1 MIVDLAINYDII
13 FKSSSSV
20 NKFSGVAILS
30 NIKSKLTE
38 SKKLTEY
45 DIHSGQTEILSDL
58 FNDYHQQV
66 YRLAYRITLSHKDA
80 EDIVQDVFL
89 KLYYKL
95 HQFEEKS
102 KISTWIYRI
111 TLNTSIDSQRR
122 FKKRKEEKPLQV
134 LAETE
139 MNIPMQNPNEHNVA
153 EIAELLNRAIT
164 KLKQPFRTVLILRN
178 FEDFTYE
185 DIAEILNITS
195 GTVAS
200 RLNRAYTKL
209 KIELEKLGIDKQYLM
224 NQ

>member
-1 MIVDLAINYDII
+1 MDLAIEYEII
-13 FKSSSSV
+13 FKLTSLV
-20 NKFSGVAILS
+20 NKFSGVANLG
-30 NIKSKLTE
+30 NIKSKLAK
-38 SKKLTEY
+38 SKELTEY
-45 DIHSGQTEILSDL
+45 DSHSGDTELLSDL

-66 YRLAYRITLSHKDA
+66 FRLAFHITLSHKDA

-122 FKKRKEEKPLQV
+122 FKKWKEGKPLH
-134 LAETE
+134 LITEKE
-139 MNIPMQNPNEHNVA
+139 MNIPKQNPNEHNST

-164 KLKQPFRTVLILRN
+164 KLKRPFRTVLILRN
-178 FEDFTYE
+178 FENFTYE
-185 DIAEILNITS
+185 DIAEILHITA

-209 KIELEKLGIDKQYLM
+209 RIELEKLGIDKQYLM

>member
-1 MIVDLAINYDII
+1 MDLAIEYDII
-13 FKSSSSV
+13 FKSSSLV
-20 NKFSGVAILS
+20 NKFLGVANLS

-38 SKKLTEY
+38 SKELTEY
-45 DIHSGQTEILSDL
+45 DSCSGHTELLSDL

-111 TLNTSIDSQRR
+111 ALNTSIDSKRR
-122 FKKRKEEKPLQV
+122 FKKWKEEKPLHI
-134 LAETE
+134 LTEKE
-139 MNIPMQNPNEHNVA
+139 MNMPKQNPNEHNTT
-153 EIAELLNRAIT
+153 EIAELLNKAIT
-164 KLKQPFRTVLILRN
+164 KLKRPFRTVLILRN

-185 DIAEILNITS
+185 DIAEILQITS

>member
-1 MIVDLAINYDII
+1 MDLAIDYNII

-20 NKFSGVAILS
+20 NKISGVANLS

-38 SKKLTEY
+38 SKELTEY
-45 DIHSGQTEILSDL
+45 DSHSGHTELLSDL

-66 YRLAYRITLSHKDA
+66 YRLAYRITLSQKDA

-111 TLNTSIDSQRR
+111 ALNTSIDSQRR
-122 FKKRKEEKPLQV
+122 FNKWKEKEPLHLITEKDLNVPKR
-134 LAETE
+134 
-139 MNIPMQNPNEHNVA
+139 NPDEYNST

-164 KLKQPFRTVLILRN
+164 KLKRPFRTILILRN

-185 DIAEILNITS
+185 DIAEILQITS

>member
-1 MIVDLAINYDII
+1 MDLAIEYEII
-13 FKSSSSV
+13 FKLTSLV
-20 NKFSGVAILS
+20 NNFSGVANLS
-30 NIKSKLTE
+30 NIKSKLAK
-38 SKKLTEY
+38 SKELTEY
-45 DIHSGQTEILSDL
+45 DLHSGDTELLSDL

-66 YRLAYRITLSHKDA
+66 FRLSYHITLSHKDA

-122 FKKRKEEKPLQV
+122 FKKWKEENPLH
-134 LAETE
+134 LITE
-139 MNIPMQNPNEHNVA
+139 KDLNIARQNPIEHKA
-153 EIAELLNRAIT
+153 TEISELLNKAVA
-164 KLKQPFRTVLILRN
+164 KLKRPFRTVLILRN
-178 FEDFTYE
+178 FEDFSYD
-185 DIAEILNITS
+185 DISEILNITS

-209 KIELEKLGIDKQYLM
+209 KIELEKLGIDKQYIM
-224 NQ
+224 NQY

>member
-1 MIVDLAINYDII
+1 MDLAIEYNII
-13 FKSSSSV
+13 FKLTSLV
-20 NKFSGVAILS
+20 NKFSGVANLS
-30 NIKSKLTE
+30 NIKSKLAK
-38 SKKLTEY
+38 SKELTEY
-45 DIHSGQTEILSDL
+45 DSHSGDTELLSDL

-66 YRLAYRITLSHKDA
+66 FRLAFHITLSHKDA

-122 FKKRKEEKPLQV
+122 FKKWKEGKPLH
-134 LAETE
+134 LITEKE
-139 MNIPMQNPNEHNVA
+139 MNIPKQNPNEHNA
-153 EIAELLNRAIT
+153 TEIAELLNRAIT
-164 KLKQPFRTVLILRN
+164 KLKRPFRTVLILRN
-178 FEDFTYE
+178 FENFTYE
-185 DIAEILNITS
+185 DIAEILHITS

-209 KIELEKLGIDKQYLM
+209 RIELEKLGIDNQYLM

>member
-1 MIVDLAINYDII
+1 
-13 FKSSSSV
+13 
-20 NKFSGVAILS
+20 
-30 NIKSKLTE
+30 
-38 SKKLTEY
+38 
-45 DIHSGQTEILSDL
+45 
-58 FNDYHQQV
+58 
-66 YRLAYRITLSHKDA
+66 LAYRITLSRKDA

-111 TLNTSIDSQRR
+111 ALNTSIDSQRR
-122 FKKRKEEKPLQV
+122 FKKWKEGKPLH
-134 LAETE
+134 LITEKE
-139 MNIPMQNPNEHNVA
+139 MNIPKQNPDEHNTT
-153 EIAELLNRAIT
+153 EIPELLNRAIA
-164 KLKQPFRTVLILRN
+164 KLKRPFRAVLILRN
-178 FEDFTYE
+178 FEDFSYE
-185 DIAEILNITS
+185 DIAEILHITS

>member
-1 MIVDLAINYDII
+1 MDLAINYDII
-13 FKSSSSV
+13 FKSRSSV
-20 NKFSGVAILS
+20 NKFSGVANLS
-30 NIKSKLTE
+30 NIKSRLTE
-38 SKKLTEY
+38 SKELTEY
-45 DIHSGQTEILSDL
+45 DSHSGHTELLSDL

-111 TLNTSIDSQRR
+111 ASNTSIDSQRR
-122 FKKRKEEKPLQV
+122 FKKWKGENPLHLITEKDLNIRK
-134 LAETE
+134 
-139 MNIPMQNPNEHNVA
+139 QNPNEHNA
-153 EIAELLNRAIT
+153 TEIAELLNKAVA
-164 KLKQPFRTVLILRN
+164 KLKRPFRTVLILRN
-178 FEDFTYE
+178 FENFTYE
-185 DIAEILNITS
+185 DIAEILHITS

-200 RLNRAYTKL
+200 RLNRGYAKL
-209 KIELEKLGIDKQYLM
+209 RIELEKLGIDKQYLM

>member
-1 MIVDLAINYDII
+1 VDLAITYDII
-13 FKSSSSV
+13 SKLTSLV
-20 NKFSGVAILS
+20 NKFSGVANLS
-30 NIKSKLTE
+30 NIKSKLAK
-38 SKKLTEY
+38 SKGLTEY
-45 DIHSGQTEILSDL
+45 NSHSGYADLLNDL
-58 FNDYHQQV
+58 FNDYHQKV
-66 YRLAYRITLSHKDA
+66 YRLAYHITLSHKDA

-122 FKKRKEEKPLQV
+122 FKKWKEGKPLH
-134 LAETE
+134 LITE
-139 MNIPMQNPNEHNVA
+139 KEINIAKQNPNEHSST
-153 EIAELLNRAIT
+153 EIAELLNKAIA
-164 KLKQPFRTVLILRN
+164 KLKRPFRTVLILRN
-178 FEDFTYE
+178 FEEFTYE
-185 DIAEILNITS
+185 DIAEILHITS

>member
-1 MIVDLAINYDII
+1 MDLAINYDII
-13 FKSSSSV
+13 FKSRSSV
-20 NKFSGVAILS
+20 NKFSGVANLS
-30 NIKSKLTE
+30 NIKSRLTE
-38 SKKLTEY
+38 SKELTEY
-45 DIHSGQTEILSDL
+45 DSHSGHTELLSDL

-66 YRLAYRITLSHKDA
+66 YRLAYRITLSRKDA

-102 KISTWIYRI
+102 KISTWIFRI
-111 TLNTSIDSQRR
+111 ALNTSIDSQRR
-122 FKKRKEEKPLQV
+122 FKKWKGENPLHLITEKDL
-134 LAETE
+134 
-139 MNIPMQNPNEHNVA
+139 NIPKQNPTEHSA
-153 EIAELLNRAIT
+153 TEIAELLNRAIS
-164 KLKQPFRTVLILRN
+164 KLKRPFRNVLILRN

-185 DIAEILNITS
+185 DIAEILQITS

-200 RLNRAYTKL
+200 RLNRAYSKL

>member
-1 MIVDLAINYDII
+1 MDLAIDYDMI
-13 FKSSSSV
+13 FKSSSSA
-20 NKFSGVAILS
+20 NKFSGVANLS
-30 NIKSKLTE
+30 NIKSKLAE
-38 SKKLTEY
+38 SKEITEY
-45 DIHSGQTEILSDL
+45 DSHLGYTKILSDL

-66 YRLAYRITLSHKDA
+66 YRLAYRITLSRKDA

-102 KISTWIYRI
+102 KISTWLYRI
-111 TLNTSIDSQRR
+111 ALNTSIDSQRR
-122 FKKRKEEKPLQV
+122 FNKWKEEKPLH
-134 LAETE
+134 LITE
-139 MNIPMQNPNEHNVA
+139 EEMKLQKQNPTEHNA
-153 EIAELLNRAIT
+153 TEIAELLNKAIA
-164 KLKQPFRTVLILRN
+164 KLKRPFRNVLILRN

-185 DIAEILNITS
+185 DIAEILQITS

-200 RLNRAYTKL
+200 RLNRAYSKL

>member
-1 MIVDLAINYDII
+1 MDFAIEYDII
-13 FKSSSSV
+13 FKSSSLV
-20 NKFSGVAILS
+20 NKFSGVANLS

-38 SKKLTEY
+38 LKELIKY
-45 DIHSGQTEILSDL
+45 DSHSGHTELLSDL

-111 TLNTSIDSQRR
+111 TLNTSIGSQRR
-122 FKKRKEEKPLQV
+122 FKKWKEENPLH
-134 LAETE
+134 LITE
-139 MNIPMQNPNEHNVA
+139 KDLNIARQNPIEHNA
-153 EIAELLNRAIT
+153 TEISELLNKAVA
-164 KLKQPFRTVLILRN
+164 KLKRPFRTVLILRN
-178 FEDFTYE
+178 FEDFSYD
-185 DIAEILNITS
+185 DIAEILQITS

-200 RLNRAYTKL
+200 RLNRAHTKL

>member
-1 MIVDLAINYDII
+1 MDLAIEYEII
-13 FKSSSSV
+13 FKLTSLV
-20 NKFSGVAILS
+20 NKFSGVANLS
-30 NIKSKLTE
+30 NIKSKLAK
-38 SKKLTEY
+38 SKELTEY
-45 DIHSGQTEILSDL
+45 DSHSGDTELLSDL

-66 YRLAYRITLSHKDA
+66 FRLAHHITLSRRDA

-122 FKKRKEEKPLQV
+122 FKKWKEGKPLH
-134 LAETE
+134 LITEKE
-139 MNIPMQNPNEHNVA
+139 MNIPKQNPNEHNA
-153 EIAELLNRAIT
+153 TEIAELLNRAIT
-164 KLKQPFRTVLILRN
+164 KLKRPFRTVLILRN
-178 FEDFTYE
+178 FEGFTYE
-185 DIAEILNITS
+185 DIAEILHITS
-195 GTVAS
+195 GTIAS

-209 KIELEKLGIDKQYLM
+209 RIELEKLGIDNQYLM

>member
-1 MIVDLAINYDII
+1 MDLAIDYDMI

-20 NKFSGVAILS
+20 NNFSGVAILS

-38 SKKLTEY
+38 SKELTEY
-45 DIHSGQTEILSDL
+45 ESHSGHIELLSDL

-66 YRLAYRITLSHKDA
+66 YRLAYRITLSHNDA
-80 EDIVQDVFL
+80 EDIVQDVFI

-111 TLNTSIDSQRR
+111 ALNTSIDSQRR
-122 FKKRKEEKPLQV
+122 FNKWKEKEPLHLITEKDLNVPKR
-134 LAETE
+134 
-139 MNIPMQNPNEHNVA
+139 NPDEYNST

-164 KLKQPFRTVLILRN
+164 KLKRPFRTILILRN

-185 DIAEILNITS
+185 DIAEILQITS

>member
-1 MIVDLAINYDII
+1 MDLAIEYDFI
-13 FKSSSSV
+13 FKSSSLV
-20 NKFSGVAILS
+20 NKFLGVANLS

-38 SKKLTEY
+38 SKELTEY
-45 DIHSGQTEILSDL
+45 DSCFGHSELLSDL

-111 TLNTSIDSQRR
+111 ALNTSIDSKRR
-122 FKKRKEEKPLQV
+122 FKKWKEEKPLHI
-134 LAETE
+134 LTEKE
-139 MNIPMQNPNEHNVA
+139 MNMPKQNPDEHNA
-153 EIAELLNRAIT
+153 TEIAELLNKAIT
-164 KLKQPFRTVLILRN
+164 KLKRPFRTVLILRN

-185 DIAEILNITS
+185 DIAEILQITS

>member
-1 MIVDLAINYDII
+1 MDLAITYDII
-13 FKSSSSV
+13 FKSSSSA
-20 NKFSGVAILS
+20 NKFSGVANLS

-38 SKKLTEY
+38 SKELFEY
-45 DIHSGQTEILSDL
+45 NSHSGYADLLNDL
-58 FNDYHQQV
+58 FNDYHQKV
-66 YRLAYRITLSHKDA
+66 YRLAYHITLSHKDA

-102 KISTWIYRI
+102 KISTWINRI
-111 TLNTSIDSQRR
+111 TLNTSIDSKRR
-122 FKKRKEEKPLQV
+122 FKKWKEGKPLH
-134 LAETE
+134 LITEKE
-139 MNIPMQNPNEHNVA
+139 MNIAKQNPNEHNA
-153 EIAELLNRAIT
+153 TEIAELLNKAIA
-164 KLKQPFRTVLILRN
+164 KLKRPFRAVLILRN

-185 DIAEILNITS
+185 DIAEILHITS

-224 NQ
+224 NR

>member
-1 MIVDLAINYDII
+1 MDLAIEYEII
-13 FKSSSSV
+13 FKLTSLV
-20 NKFSGVAILS
+20 NKFSGVANLG
-30 NIKSKLTE
+30 NIKSKLAK
-38 SKKLTEY
+38 SKELTEY
-45 DIHSGQTEILSDL
+45 DSHSGDTELLSDL

-66 YRLAYRITLSHKDA
+66 FRLAFHITLSHKDA

-122 FKKRKEEKPLQV
+122 FKKWKEGKPLH
-134 LAETE
+134 LITEKE
-139 MNIPMQNPNEHNVA
+139 MNIPKQNPNEHNST

-164 KLKQPFRTVLILRN
+164 KLKRPFRTVLILRN

-185 DIAEILNITS
+185 DIAEILQITS

>member
-1 MIVDLAINYDII
+1 MDLAIEYEII
-13 FKSSSSV
+13 FKLTSLV
-20 NKFSGVAILS
+20 NKFSGVANLG
-30 NIKSKLTE
+30 NIKSKLAK
-38 SKKLTEY
+38 SKELTEY
-45 DIHSGQTEILSDL
+45 DSHSGDTELLSDL

-66 YRLAYRITLSHKDA
+66 FRLAFHITLSHKDA

-95 HQFEEKS
+95 YQFEEKS

-122 FKKRKEEKPLQV
+122 FKKWKEGKPLH
-134 LAETE
+134 LITEKE
-139 MNIPMQNPNEHNVA
+139 MNIPKQNPNEHNST

-164 KLKQPFRTVLILRN
+164 KLKRPFRTVLILRN
-178 FEDFTYE
+178 FENFTYE
-185 DIAEILNITS
+185 DIAEILHITS

-209 KIELEKLGIDKQYLM
+209 RIELEKLGIDKRYLM

>member
-1 MIVDLAINYDII
+1 MDLAIENEII
-13 FKSSSSV
+13 FKLTSLV
-20 NKFSGVAILS
+20 NKFSGVANLS
-30 NIKSKLTE
+30 NIKSKLAK
-38 SKKLTEY
+38 SKELTEY
-45 DIHSGQTEILSDL
+45 DSHSGDTKLLSDL

-66 YRLAYRITLSHKDA
+66 FRLAYHITLSSRDA

-122 FKKRKEEKPLQV
+122 FKKWKEEKPLHI
-134 LAETE
+134 LTEKE
-139 MNIPMQNPNEHNVA
+139 MNMPKQNPDEHNA
-153 EIAELLNRAIT
+153 TEIAELLNRAIA
-164 KLKQPFRTVLILRN
+164 KLKRPFRAVLILRN

-185 DIAEILNITS
+185 DIAEILQITS

-209 KIELEKLGIDKQYLM
+209 KIELEKLGIDKHYLM

>member
-1 MIVDLAINYDII
+1 MDLAIDYDMI
-13 FKSSSSV
+13 FKSNSSV
-20 NKFSGVAILS
+20 NKFSGVLS
-30 NIKSKLTE
+30 LSKIKSKLTE
-38 SKKLTEY
+38 SKELTEY
-45 DIHSGQTEILSDL
+45 DSHLGHAELLSDL

-66 YRLAYRITLSHKDA
+66 YRLAYRITLSRKDA

-102 KISTWIYRI
+102 KISTWLYRI
-111 TLNTSIDSQRR
+111 ALNTSIDSQRR
-122 FKKRKEEKPLQV
+122 FNKWKEEKPLH
-134 LAETE
+134 LITE
-139 MNIPMQNPNEHNVA
+139 EEMKLPKQNPTVHNA
-153 EIAELLNRAIT
+153 TEIAELLNKAIA
-164 KLKQPFRTVLILRN
+164 KLKRPFRAVLILRN

-185 DIAEILNITS
+185 DIAEILQITS

>member
-1 MIVDLAINYDII
+1 MDLAIEYDII
-13 FKSSSSV
+13 FKSSNSV
-20 NKFSGVAILS
+20 NKFSGVANLS

-38 SKKLTEY
+38 SKELTEY
-45 DIHSGQTEILSDL
+45 DLHSGHTELLSDL

-66 YRLAYRITLSHKDA
+66 YRLAYRITLSRKDA

-102 KISTWIYRI
+102 KISTWLYRI
-111 TLNTSIDSQRR
+111 ALNTSIDSQRR
-122 FKKRKEEKPLQV
+122 FKKWKGENPLHLITEKEMK
-134 LAETE
+134 
-139 MNIPMQNPNEHNVA
+139 IPKQNPNEHSA
-153 EIAELLNRAIT
+153 TEIAELLNRAIS
-164 KLKQPFRTVLILRN
+164 KLKRPFRTVLILRN
-178 FEDFTYE
+178 FEGFTYE
-185 DIAEILNITS
+185 DIAEILHITS

>member
-1 MIVDLAINYDII
+1 MDLAINYDII
-13 FKSSSSV
+13 FKSRSSV
-20 NKFSGVAILS
+20 NKFSGVANLS
-30 NIKSKLTE
+30 NIKSRLTE
-38 SKKLTEY
+38 SKELTEY
-45 DIHSGQTEILSDL
+45 DSHSGHTKLLSDL

-66 YRLAYRITLSHKDA
+66 YRLAYRITLSRKDA

-102 KISTWIYRI
+102 KISTWLYRI
-111 TLNTSIDSQRR
+111 ALNTSIDSQRR
-122 FKKRKEEKPLQV
+122 FKKWKEEKPLH
-134 LAETE
+134 LITE
-139 MNIPMQNPNEHNVA
+139 KEMRIPKQNPTEHSA
-153 EIAELLNRAIT
+153 TEIAELLNRAIS
-164 KLKQPFRTVLILRN
+164 KLKRPFRNVLILRN

-185 DIAEILNITS
+185 DIAEILQITS

-200 RLNRAYTKL
+200 RLNRAYSKL

>member
-1 MIVDLAINYDII
+1 MDLAIENEIR
-13 FKSSSSV
+13 FKLTSLV
-20 NKFSGVAILS
+20 NKFSGVANLS
-30 NIKSKLTE
+30 NIKSKLAK
-38 SKKLTEY
+38 SKELTEY
-45 DIHSGQTEILSDL
+45 DSHSGDTELLSDL
-58 FNDYHQQV
+58 FNNYHQQV
-66 YRLAYRITLSHKDA
+66 FRLAFHITLSHKDA

-122 FKKRKEEKPLQV
+122 FKKWKEGKPLH
-134 LAETE
+134 LITEKE
-139 MNIPMQNPNEHNVA
+139 MNIPKQNPNGHNA
-153 EIAELLNRAIT
+153 TEIAELLNRAIT
-164 KLKQPFRTVLILRN
+164 KLKRPFRTVLILRN
-178 FEDFTYE
+178 FENFTYE
-185 DIAEILNITS
+185 DIAEILHITS

-209 KIELEKLGIDKQYLM
+209 RIELEKLGIDNQYLM

>member
-1 MIVDLAINYDII
+1 MDLAINYDII
-13 FKSSSSV
+13 FKSSSSA
-20 NKFSGVAILS
+20 NKFSGVANLS

-38 SKKLTEY
+38 SKELTEY
-45 DIHSGQTEILSDL
+45 DSHSGHTELLSDL

-122 FKKRKEEKPLQV
+122 FKKWKEEKPLHI
-134 LAETE
+134 LTEKE
-139 MNIPMQNPNEHNVA
+139 MNMPKQNPNEHNA
-153 EIAELLNRAIT
+153 TEIAELLNKAIA
-164 KLKQPFRTVLILRN
+164 KLKRPFRTVLILRN

-185 DIAEILNITS
+185 DIAEILQITS

-200 RLNRAYTKL
+200 RLNRAYSKL